1 MVKSSSELH
10 IIKIISL
17 TP

>member
-1 MVKSSSELH
+1 MTGKAFGP

-17 TP
+17 FF